1 MKPFLSR
8 TPPIPWSSLAL
19 FMAAWLL
26 VPALRAQTDQEPAP
40 GSKVTRD
47 IFVLVDVSGSM
58 LSASSKSGTTRE
70 ALEAMI
76 AEARELVV
84 DVAQGNFDPA
94 RYADWKADPSL
105 LISPLREIVQQ
116 APEKAPL
123 AGVGKQLIVIPFGD
137 KKVRHPQSVSLP
149 LVNFPAGFRDH
160 LDKHFPTVF
169 KDAQTYV
176 TIARAETSRVA
187 ESQRIDQYYFFMIT
201 DALQDPE
208 SGTGY
213 TKEET
218 DLLAQWD
225 STNFVAKKTR
235 IGLFE
240 YQKPGLEK
248 RGFQVDVWSVTLR
261 LPPSP
266 STVVLNS
273 PALSQPLSP
282 GPVEL
287 QWAIKDGDAPPTQ
300 PSGFTFSVSV
310 VEEATGRQ
318 LHSQNL
324 EGGYTTSV
332 RLDQPGRYD
341 VTILAAP
348 TVGTTEGLRGPALGK
363 FEGVLNVAAP
373 AKVVELTGQDPGKPS
388 KVGEEFKFT
397 WGLISE
403 GKPLEQVPGG
413 KFEVSISRED
423 EPVGSSTVN
432 GYTQSF
438 VPAKAGGHQIKITLV
453 PGSIPD
459 VQVDPFVFKFE
470 VVKADSPTPP
480 PAPDPTPVVA
490 EKTPVASTI
499 RILLP
504 TPNAVIKSKP
514 VAFKWTPPTGI
525 KASLYQLKITGP
537 ESLDQKLPT
546 TAFAKR
552 FKKPGSYLLT
562 LSVAAPADAAA
573 TVKPAT
579 VTFRVVESSSMGW
592 LLPLVALGGATG
604 FWAWRRNQKPKKK
617 PATSEET

>member
-8 TPPIPWSSLAL
+8 TPPMPWSSLPL
-19 FMAAWLL
+19 FLAACLL
-26 VPALRAQTDQEPAP
+26 VPTLGAQTDQEPAP

-70 ALEAMI
+70 ALEAMV
-76 AEARELVV
+76 AEARELVA
-84 DVAQGNFDPA
+84 DVAQGNFDPT
-94 RYADWKADPSL
+94 RYADWKADPTL

-116 APEKAPL
+116 APAKAPL

-149 LVNFPAGFRDH
+149 LVNFPADFRDY
-160 LDKHFPTVF
+160 LNQHFPKEF

-213 TKEET
+213 TKEES

-225 STNFVAKKTR
+225 STNFVAQKTR

-240 YQKPGLEK
+240 YQKPGFEK

-273 PALSQPLSP
+273 PALSQPLPP
-282 GPVEL
+282 GPVDL
-287 QWAIKDGDAPPTQ
+287 AWAIKDGEAPPTQ
-300 PSGFTFSVSV
+300 PSGYTFSVSV

-318 LHSQNL
+318 LHSQNID
-324 EGGYTTSV
+324 GGYTTSV
-332 RLDQPGRYD
+332 RLDQPGKYA
-341 VTILAAP
+341 VSILAAP
-348 TVGTTEGLRGPALGK
+348 TVGSAEGLRGPALGK
-363 FEGVLNVAAP
+363 FEGVLTVAAP
-373 AKVVELTGQDPGKPS
+373 AKPLVLKGQDPGKPS
-388 KVGEEFKFT
+388 KVGEEVTLT
-397 WGLISE
+397 WGVASE
-403 GKPLEQVPGG
+403 GKPPEQVPGG

-432 GYTQSF
+432 GYTHSF
-438 VPAKAGGHQIKITLV
+438 VPTKPGGHQVKIALV

-459 VQVDPFVFKFE
+459 VQVNPFVMNLE
-470 VVKADSPTPP
+470 VVEASSPPPSPTPD
-480 PAPDPTPVVA
+480 PAPV
-490 EKTPVASTI
+490 EASKAPLAPAI

-504 TPNAVIKSKP
+504 TPNALFKSKP
-514 VAFKWTPPTGI
+514 VTFKWTPPTGI
-525 KASLYQLKITGP
+525 KASLYQLKVTGP

-546 TAFAKR
+546 TSFAKR

-573 TVKPAT
+573 AVKPVT
-579 VTFRVVESSSMGW
+579 VTFRVVESSSLGW
-592 LLPLVALGGATG
+592 LLLAVALGGGIG
-604 FWAWRRNQKPKKK
+604 FLLWRRKRQPRKK
-617 PATSEET
+617 PAPAEGT